1 MTKKCPT
8 CGGDG
13 IVLSETSAAVDVERR
28 LRALATAS
36 RSQAYRVEVAAKV
49 AALLIGPGASRLVEL
64 EKQTR
69 RRFYLVGK
77 HDTHLDHFVVLEE
90 GKREELAPPAPVA
103 EGAKV
108 QLTLGEVGLHD
119 PSAGVGKVEGFDV
132 CVAGAAKQVGK
143 KVNVQIER
151 VLDGMAYAT
160 LVTRAADADEPIT
173 AESEAEKPTRRAPA
187 KKAEEEEP
195 EAEEE
200 EPEAEA
206 EEIDTEAAAGGQQA
220 AAKKKTRRGSRGGR
234 GRKKATAPA
243 NGTPPVEAKIHVP
256 APDLGEPAPADES
269 PAEPS
274 AETDGTEPPKAKRK
288 TRRGTRGG
296 RNRKKKTG
304 AAAAAVTTAEP
315 EPGGEATGSG
325 WEYVPMSEWAE
336 DVRDEG

>member
-1 MTKKCPT
+1 M
-8 CGGDG
+8 
-13 IVLSETSAAVDVERR
+13 
-28 LRALATAS
+28 
-36 RSQAYRVEVAAKV
+36 
-49 AALLIGPGASRLVEL
+49 
-64 EKQTR
+64 
-69 RRFYLVGK
+69 
-77 HDTHLDHFVVLEE
+77 HLDHFVVLEE
-90 GKREELAPPAPVA
+90 GKREELAPAAPVA

-151 VLDGMAYAT
+151 VLDGMAYGT
-160 LVTRAADADEPIT
+160 LVTRTADAEEPIT
-173 AESEAEKPTRRAPA
+173 AEGEAEKPTRRAPA
-187 KKAEEEEP
+187 KKAEAEEP
-195 EAEEE
+195 EL
-200 EPEAEA
+200 EAE
-206 EEIDTEAAAGGQQA
+206 EEIDTEAAAGDQQA

-256 APDLGEPAPADES
+256 APDLGEPASADES

-274 AETDGTEPPKAKRK
+274 ADTDGTEPPKAKRK

-315 EPGGEATGSG
+315 EPGGEATASG
-325 WEYVPMSEWAE
+325 WEYVPMSEWGE